1 MKFDLIKQKCKVS
14 SYKID
19 GEYTE
24 YEVEGHIF
32 YVKGIPAFMILKNGE
47 IDETDPITPN
57 GCGIYYN
64 NKEFVDEWL
73 KNNFANVARQVR
85 H

>member
-24 YEVEGHIF
+24 YEVESHIF
-32 YVKGIPAFMILKNGE
+32 YVKGIPAFMILKKWRNRS
-47 IDETDPITPN
+47 DCTRWND
-57 GCGIYYN
+57 Y
-64 NKEFVDEWL
+64 L
-73 KNNFANVARQVR
+73 L
-85 H
+85 